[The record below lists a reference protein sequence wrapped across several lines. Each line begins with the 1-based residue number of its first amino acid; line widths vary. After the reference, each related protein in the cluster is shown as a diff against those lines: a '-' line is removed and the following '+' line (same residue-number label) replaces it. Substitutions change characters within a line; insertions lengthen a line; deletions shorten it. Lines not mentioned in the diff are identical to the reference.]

1 MPPSLIEIGLP
12 IALILIMMGVG
23 LSLTT
28 HDFARVLKQP
38 KSFFIGAACQLF
50 LLPLMAIAVIAITG
64 LSTELAI
71 GLFILALCP
80 GGTTS
85 NLYTYL
91 AKGDVGLSV
100 SLTAIVGFI
109 TPFILP
115 FMAAWAIGF
124 YGQGTTPIEFPVL
137 KAWIQ
142 LIVVGVIPVIIGM
155 GLRAKWPEFA
165 KKSGPYINW
174 FSVCVLLLVIV
185 SICLQLGDK
194 LVDYIV
200 MAGPAVILL
209 NLITMLLG
217 YAVATLYLQNKAQT
231 RTITLEVGLQNG
243 TLALLVTTGILKDE
257 IMSIAPSI
265 YGLFMFIS
273 AGIFVAWVR
282 RSAPPVESHEPV

>member
-1 MPPSLIEIGLP
+1 MPPNLIEIGLP

-28 HDFARVLKQP
+28 NDFARVLKQP
-38 KSFFIGAACQLF
+38 KSFFVGAACQLF
-50 LLPLMAIAVIAITG
+50 LLPLMAVAVIAVTG
-64 LSTELAI
+64 LNAELAI

-124 YGQGTTPIEFPVL
+124 YGQGNSTIEFPVL
-137 KAWIQ
+137 KAWLQ

-165 KKSGPYINW
+165 KKAGPYINW
-174 FSVCVLLLVIV
+174 FSVLVLLLVIV
-185 SICLQLGDK
+185 SICIQLGDK
-194 LVDYIV
+194 LIDYIV
-200 MAGPAVILL
+200 LAGPAVILL
-209 NLITMLLG
+209 NLLTMLLG
-217 YAVATLYLQNKAQT
+217 YAVATLYLHNRAQT

-243 TLALLVTTGILKDE
+243 TLALLVTTGILQDE
-257 IMSIAPSI
+257 VMSIAPSI
-265 YGLFMFIS
+265 YGLFMFVS

-282 RSAPPVESHEPV
+282 RSALPVESHTPV